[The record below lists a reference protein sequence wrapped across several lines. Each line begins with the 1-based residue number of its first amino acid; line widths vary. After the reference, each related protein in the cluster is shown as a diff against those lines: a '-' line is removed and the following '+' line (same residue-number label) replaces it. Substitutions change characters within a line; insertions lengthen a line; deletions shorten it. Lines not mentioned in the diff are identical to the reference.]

1 MPEKRWFWATL
12 TLSSIT
18 IISVVLAAWELVEK
32 QLFRDADYIT
42 LHYLYI
48 TRGIASSLLL
58 AFWAAWFVLRQRR
71 KSEADLRRS
80 RDLYRGLL
88 EAFPGAVILYDS
100 ELRILE
106 WNAPAERMYGYTR
119 EEILGARLPILPAAK
134 AAELEDFLRRVQY
147 GVPVL
152 DVETLRQPRGGEAFD
167 VQLSLL
173 PFREGPGPL
182 CFLEVTSDIR
192 ERVRWRE
199 HMIEIEKLT
208 SMGKMAAGTAHHLNS
223 PLAALLIRTELI
235 RQHSTGPAFDADLAR
250 IEEGL
255 HFCRHFVQR
264 LLDFTRAMPVEK
276 APQDLATVI
285 ESIAGFFQPAIL
297 SRHANLIVDTSEGSG
312 QLVFAD
318 RNLLETL
325 LLTLL
330 SNALDAVPAGGEM
343 RSVAAVRRAPSAS
356 RSATTAAAS
365 VLNTWNTSSNRSS
378 PLRNPARGPAWAW
391 PSRATWS
398 WSMGDRSESRAG
410 PVREPPPSW
419 ICRSR
424 PLRKRSGELRNEDR
438 QRIAG
443 AIDPGGG

>member
-18 IISVVLAAWELVEK
+18 IVSVVLAAWELVENR
-32 QLFRDADYIT
+32 LFRDADYIT

-48 TRGIASSLLL
+48 TRGVASSLLL
-58 AFWAAWFVLRQRR
+58 AFWAAWFVLHQRR

-88 EAFPGAVILYDS
+88 EAFPGAVILYDA
-100 ELRILE
+100 ELRVLE
-106 WNAPAERMYGYTR
+106 WNAPAERMYGYPR
-119 EEILGARLPILPAAK
+119 DEILGARLPILPQPK
-134 AAELEDFLRRVQY
+134 TAELEDFLRRVQS
-147 GVPVL
+147 GVAVL
-152 DVETLRQPRGGEAFD
+152 DVETLRQPRSGEPFE

-192 ERVRWRE
+192 ERVRWRRQ
-199 HMIEIEKLT
+199 MMEIEKLT

-235 RQHSTGPAFDADLAR
+235 RRHSTGPAFDADLAR

-255 HFCRHFVQR
+255 QFCRHFVQR
-264 LLDFTRAMPVEK
+264 LLDFTRVMPLEK

-297 SRHANLIVDTSEGSG
+297 SRQVNLTVDTSEGRG
-312 QLVFAD
+312 QLVLAD
-318 RNLLETL
+318 RNQLETL

-330 SNALDAVPAGGEM
+330 SNALDAVPAGGEIHLRCR
-343 RSVAAVRRAPSAS
+343 RSPGTVGFTVSDNGSGISAAHLEHVFEPFFTTKEPGKGTGLGLAIARNVVMEHGGSIAIESQPGEGTTAIVDLPLAAV
-356 RSATTAAAS
+356 
-365 VLNTWNTSSNRSS
+365 
-378 PLRNPARGPAWAW
+378 
-391 PSRATWS
+391 
-398 WSMGDRSESRAG
+398 
-410 PVREPPPSW
+410 
-419 ICRSR
+419 
-424 PLRKRSGELRNEDR
+424 GE
-438 QRIAG
+438 
-443 AIDPGGG
+443 AIEKVVP

>member
-18 IISVVLAAWELVEK
+18 IVSVVLAAWELVEDR
-32 QLFRDADYIT
+32 LFRDVDYVT

-48 TRGIASSLLL
+48 TRGVASSLLL

-71 KSEADLRRS
+71 KSEAELRRS

-100 ELRILE
+100 DLRVLE
-106 WNAPAERMYGYTR
+106 WNAPAERTYGYTR
-119 EEILGARLPILPAAK
+119 GEVLGARLPILPAVK
-134 AAELEDFLRRVQY
+134 TAELEDFLRRVQD
-147 GVPVL
+147 GIPVL
-152 DVETLRQPRGGEAFD
+152 DVETLRQPRRGEPFE

-192 ERVRWRE
+192 ERVRWRRQ
-199 HMIEIEKLT
+199 MIEIEKLT

-235 RQHSTGPAFDADLAR
+235 RQHSTGAAFDADLAR

-255 HFCRHFVQR
+255 QFCRHFVQR
-264 LLDFTRAMPVEK
+264 LLDFTRVMPLEK
-276 APQDLATVI
+276 APQDLASVM
-285 ESIAGFFQPAIL
+285 ESVAGFFQPAIL
-297 SRHANLIVDTSEGSG
+297 SRNVNLAVETSEGRG

-330 SNALDAVPAGGEM
+330 SNALDAVPAGGEI
-343 RSVAAVRRAPSAS
+343 RLRCRRGATGTVGFTVSDNGCGISPAHLEHVFEPFFTTKEPGKGTGLGLAIARNVVVEHGGTIEIES
-356 RSATTAAAS
+356 RLGEGTTAIVDLPLARVPETVGRAA
-365 VLNTWNTSSNRSS
+365 
-378 PLRNPARGPAWAW
+378 P
-391 PSRATWS
+391 
-398 WSMGDRSESRAG
+398 
-410 PVREPPPSW
+410 
-419 ICRSR
+419 
-424 PLRKRSGELRNEDR
+424 
-438 QRIAG
+438 
-443 AIDPGGG
+443 